1 MNMSGHNKW
10 SKIKHKKQAQDARRS
25 KEFSKISTLI
35 THAAKTGG
43 GDPELNPSLRMYVD
57 KAKSI
62 GFPIDNIERAIAKG
76 TGEDIEGVEFQEVT
90 YEGYGPEGIAIIIDC
105 LTDNTNRSVS
115 EIRRIF
121 EEVGGNLGE
130 SGSVSW
136 NFDVKGKIDVKAG
149 HKEESE
155 KYGGEDKF
163 IKDDVD
169 QVMMDLMD
177 IDGIMDI
184 REKDIDGVVG
194 VEVITEFKDMTKVRD
209 SISDNLP
216 YIIDDASIIKIAKNK
231 KKLEG
236 DALERVEKVIERFED
251 RDDVQNVWSDL
262 EK

>member
-1 MNMSGHNKW
+1 
-10 SKIKHKKQAQDARRS
+10 
-25 KEFSKISTLI
+25 
-35 THAAKTGG
+35 
-43 GDPELNPSLRMYVD
+43 
-57 KAKSI
+57 
-62 GFPIDNIERAIAKG
+62 
-76 TGEDIEGVEFQEVT
+76 
-90 YEGYGPEGIAIIIDC
+90 
-105 LTDNTNRSVS
+105 
-115 EIRRIF
+115 
-121 EEVGGNLGE
+121 
-130 SGSVSW
+130 
-136 NFDVKGKIDVKAG
+136 VKAG

-177 IDGIMDI
+177 IDGILDI
-184 REKDIDGVVG
+184 REKDIDGVAG

-209 SISDNLP
+209 SIANDLP
-216 YIIDDASIIKIAKNK
+216 YVIDDASIIKIAKNK